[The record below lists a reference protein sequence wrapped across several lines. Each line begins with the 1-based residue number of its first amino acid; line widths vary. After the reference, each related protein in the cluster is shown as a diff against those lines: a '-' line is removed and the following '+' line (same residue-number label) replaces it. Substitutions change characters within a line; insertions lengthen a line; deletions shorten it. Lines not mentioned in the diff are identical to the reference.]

1 MLSRVAENLFWM
13 ARYMERSNSQLRVMR
28 TLYVASQDG
37 SPFMKRE
44 ELYIAFNQ
52 GAMPDDEVPMNTLL
66 HNLLFDKNND
76 NSIISNIFKAR
87 ENARSV
93 QDHITLELWHT
104 LNEFYLLVKDH
115 KLSETFTE
123 DDPITVFDD
132 LIHQC
137 MHYFGVID
145 SYMFRGEGFYF
156 MNMGKFIERSLQSS
170 KILQLQFVYN
180 GGLNATG
187 EELLSWRYFLFAM
200 SGYEFYL
207 KSNAGNIVPERIFQQ
222 VLEDALFPHSI
233 AYCIQQ
239 LVFYGN
245 RLAAGRT
252 ELVAKN
258 VKYAIGKT
266 DALLKYKTLEYDNEK
281 VLHFFNQLNEH
292 IIEVVSALNKNYFG
306 LN

>member
-13 ARYMERSNSQLRVMR
+13 ARYMERSSSQLRVMR
-28 TLYVASQDG
+28 SLYVASQDG

-44 ELYIAFNQ
+44 TLNLAFNQ
-52 GAMPDDEVPMNTLL
+52 GASSNETVPMTTLL
-66 HNLLFDKNND
+66 HGLLFDKNND
-76 NSIISNIFKAR
+76 GSIISNVFKAR

-104 LNEFYLLVKDH
+104 LNEFYLLIKDH
-115 KLSETFTE
+115 KLSATFTE

-156 MNMGKFIERSLQSS
+156 LNMGKFVERSLQSS
-170 KILQLQFVYN
+170 KLLQLQFMFNN
-180 GGLNATG
+180 GILSVG

-207 KSNAGNIVPERIFQQ
+207 KSNAGNIVPERIFHQ
-222 VLEDALFPHSI
+222 VLNDSLFPHSV

-239 LVFYGN
+239 LVFYGS

-252 ELVAKN
+252 ENVGKD

-266 DALLKYKTLEYDNEK
+266 DALLKYKELELKSEQ
-281 VLHFFNQLNEH
+281 VLLFFNSLNEH
-292 IIEVVSALNKNYFG
+292 IYGIVSALNKNYFG